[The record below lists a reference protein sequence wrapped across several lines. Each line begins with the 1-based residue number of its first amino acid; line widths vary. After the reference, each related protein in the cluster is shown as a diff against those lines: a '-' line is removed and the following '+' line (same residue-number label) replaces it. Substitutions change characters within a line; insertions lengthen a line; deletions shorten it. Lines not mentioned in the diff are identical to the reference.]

1 MTANL
6 VDSACSSNWQKE
18 CQTIDAALLGEVHA
32 IIVILKARPYADM
45 LKKAGS
51 GANQKRRRAI
61 LP

>member
-1 MTANL
+1 MAANL

-51 GANQKRRRAI
+51 GAN
-61 LP
+61 